1 MYYNYCLFV
10 CFSSCRCLQVLNCHS
25 GFVNALCSSEV
36 CMASASDDCTVQVW
50 DFHPKHKETT
60 TTSYRAK

>member
-1 MYYNYCLFV
+1 M
-10 CFSSCRCLQVLNCHS
+10 LNCHS